1 MGADVMVVAP
11 VAEMVVAAVV
21 AFAAAES
28 PEGWPVVPA
37 ILW

>member
-1 MGADVMVVAP
+1 MGADVGVATP
-11 VAEMVVAAVV
+11 VAEIVVATAV